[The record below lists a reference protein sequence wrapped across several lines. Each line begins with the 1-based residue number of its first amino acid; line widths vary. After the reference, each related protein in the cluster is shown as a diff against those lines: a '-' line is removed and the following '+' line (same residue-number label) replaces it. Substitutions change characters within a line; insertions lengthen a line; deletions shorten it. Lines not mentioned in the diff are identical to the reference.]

1 MPLSRQ
7 FTVHKAVRSKV
18 PLLIGL
24 YGPSGSGKTF
34 SAHRLAR
41 GVQRVVGGRIRMID
55 TENKRGL
62 HYAADFDFDHIPFDP
77 PFSLDDYAA
86 AMKFAAVGSGVVIV
100 DSTSHLWEGPGGLLE
115 WHSKEVDRM
124 GGDKHNFPA
133 WSKPK
138 QALAAFVQQTLLRVD
153 CGAFIFCYRAKEKL
167 KFKPGQQ
174 PKPMGWM
181 PIIPDEF
188 AYEMTINALLPPAS
202 NGVPQWKGS
211 EFGEEMMIKLPG
223 HFRELLSSG
232 KPLDENMGEQIAR
245 WAAGDAAPK
254 MPDMRNDGPRFI
266 KQFNG
271 MGGKQFSEATM
282 EQIAAYAT
290 WLEQQALRDLN
301 KQQRDVIDRATTV
314 TQGYIDAEM
323 AAEADRVRQSEG
335 ADLDF
340 DAPQEQA

>member
-1 MPLSRQ
+1 MTRQ
-7 FTVHKAVRSKV
+7 FTVQKAVRSKV

-24 YGPSGSGKTF
+24 YGPSGSGKTY

-41 GVQRVVGGRIRMID
+41 GIQRVTGGRVRQID

-62 HYAADFDFDHIPFDP
+62 HYASEFDFDHIPFDP
-77 PFSLDDYAA
+77 PYSLDDYAS
-86 AMKFAAVGSGVVIV
+86 AMRFAIEGSGVVIV

-115 WHSKEVDRM
+115 WHAKEVERM

-138 QALAAFVQQTLLRVD
+138 QALAAFVQQTLLRVE

-181 PIIPDEF
+181 PIVPDEF
-188 AYEMTINALLPPAS
+188 IYEMTLNALLPPAS

-223 HFRELLSSG
+223 HFRQLLTSG
-232 KPLDENMGEQIAR
+232 KPLDEDMGEALAR
-245 WAAGDAAPK
+245 WAAGDAAPAVVPK
-254 MPDMRNDGPRFI
+254 FSAGFNGVAGKPLDSVPIAKVAEYIKYLEDRLVWARENKQGKAEFGI
-266 KQFNG
+266 KQ
-271 MGGKQFSEATM
+271 
-282 EQIAAYAT
+282 
-290 WLEQQALRDLN
+290 ALDES
-301 KQQRDVIDRATTV
+301 QRFYDDAVA
-314 TQGYIDAEM
+314 AEM
-323 AAEADRVRQSEG
+323 DRVQ
-335 ADLDF
+335 
-340 DAPQEQA
+340 QEQVA